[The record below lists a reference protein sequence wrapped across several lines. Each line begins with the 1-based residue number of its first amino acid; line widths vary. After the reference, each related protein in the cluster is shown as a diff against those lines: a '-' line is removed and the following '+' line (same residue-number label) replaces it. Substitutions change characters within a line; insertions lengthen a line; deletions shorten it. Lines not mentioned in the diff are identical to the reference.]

1 MSKDLFGEVIVEQD
15 KDNPY
20 TQKVGVPVYE
30 PKNQQP
36 SIHELVDTHKSL
48 TLIREIEM
56 NNSISNDEKRFLVQ
70 SAKRHNVFNF
80 EKCADYYAHA
90 TPAMKHLMERSG
102 LVIVDLNKAIENGFV
117 SMNEELA
124 EQFRREQDE

>member
-15 KDNPY
+15 EDNPY

-36 SIHELVDTHKSL
+36 NIHELVNTHKSL
-48 TLIREIEM
+48 TLVREIEM
-56 NNSISNDEKRFLVQ
+56 NNSISDDEKRFLVA

-80 EKCADYYAHA
+80 EKCADYYSHA